1 MDVQQAIRTRRSV
14 GKVKAEAPPREQIE
28 AILAAATHAPNHFKV
43 EPWKFFVLTG
53 QGRDRLGEV
62 MAEIER
68 EKQTG
73 LDGETLRKVA
83 EGARAK
89 ALRSP
94 VVITVAVDAPSE
106 ARVIALENLQAVS
119 AAIQNMLLVAH
130 SLGLGAMWRTGD
142 VAYHPRTK
150 ALFGLG
156 PEDYIAG
163 FIYVGYPDM
172 ETSERQP
179 TPLDVKTQWW
189 GDSEGLYSEAR
200 PV

>member
-14 GKVKAEAPPREQIE
+14 GKVKAELPPREQIE
-28 AILAAATHAPNHFKV
+28 AILEAATHAPNHFKV

-53 QGRDRLGEV
+53 AGRDRLGAV

-68 EKQTG
+68 EKGIG
-73 LDGETLRKVA
+73 LDSETGRKVA
-83 EGARAK
+83 EGARAR
-89 ALRSP
+89 AFRSP
-94 VVITVAVDAPSE
+94 VVIAVAVDAPSE

-130 SLGLGAMWRTGD
+130 SLGLGAQWRTGD

-163 FIYVGYPDM
+163 FVYVGYPDM
-172 ETSERQP
+172 DPTERQP
-179 TPLDVKTQWW
+179 TALDVKTAWW
-189 GDSEGLYSEAR
+189 GDSEGQYSR
-200 PV
+200 